1 MSTSKTPSK
10 APLKAIRKV
19 PLQAIPKAPPEA
31 PSKAPLK
38 AIRKAPLQAIGKAP
52 RARGDLVPR
61 RLSALSISEDGLDAY
76 LSEIR
81 KVPLLAREEE
91 YMLARRWISHK
102 DVESAHRLVLSHLRL
117 VAKIASGY
125 RGYGLPYAEL
135 VSEGNI
141 GLLQAVKRFDPERGF
156 RLATYA
162 MWWIRAAIQDYV
174 LRSWSL
180 VKIGTTSAQK
190 KLFFN
195 LRKLRQQMRAID
207 GQRMNTEEMESIAK
221 TLGVEVRDVEQMHA
235 RLSSRDF
242 SLQTPVGEF
251 GESWQEWLEDEEA
264 DHESVI
270 LDAEERRYRR
280 GILTN
285 ALSSLQERERDI
297 FRSRRLVEPVQ
308 TLESLS
314 KRYNVSKERIRQ
326 IESIAYD
333 KLRKEVAK
341 SVARDE
347 QPQAIA
353 QR

>member
-1 MSTSKTPSK
+1 MSTTKGS
-10 APLKAIRKV
+10 I
-19 PLQAIPKAPPEA
+19 
-31 PSKAPLK
+31 
-38 AIRKAPLQAIGKAP
+38 
-52 RARGDLVPR
+52 VPR
-61 RLSALSISEDGLDAY
+61 RLSALSISEDGLEVY
-76 LSEIR
+76 LSAIR

-102 DVESAHRLVLSHLRL
+102 DVEAAHRLVLSHLRL

-125 RGYGLPYAEL
+125 RGYGLPYSEL
-135 VSEGNI
+135 LSEGNI

-207 GQRMNTEEMESIAK
+207 GQRMNSEEIKDIAK
-221 TLGVEVRDVEQMHA
+221 TLGVDSKDVELMHA
-235 RLSSRDF
+235 RLSSRDL
-242 SLQTPVGEF
+242 SLQTPIGDEGET
-251 GESWQEWLEDEEA
+251 WQEWLADEEL
-264 DHESVI
+264 DHEAVI
-270 LDAEERRYRR
+270 LDREEQRYRR
-280 GILTN
+280 AILTN
-285 ALSSLQERERDI
+285 ALASLKPRERDI
-297 FRSRRLVEPVQ
+297 LRSRRLEEPIQ

-326 IESIAYD
+326 IESIAFD
-333 KLRKEVAK
+333 KLRKAVALE
-341 SVARDE
+341 E
-347 QPQAIA
+347 QRQATPRLAAPSRAVERASIR
-353 QR
+353 QG